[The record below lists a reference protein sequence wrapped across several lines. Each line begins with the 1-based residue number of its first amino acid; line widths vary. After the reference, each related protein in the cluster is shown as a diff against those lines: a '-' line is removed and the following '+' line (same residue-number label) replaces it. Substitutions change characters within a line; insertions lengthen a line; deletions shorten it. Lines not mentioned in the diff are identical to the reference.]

1 MVTMKSAKVKTICTK
16 RDLRGTHNDYTVIL
30 RAGRKGT
37 GRELGR
43 VHVWGDSPKSEE
55 KAIDIIAEMGK
66 GYNLIW

>member
-1 MVTMKSAKVKTICTK
+1 
-16 RDLRGTHNDYTVIL
+16 VIL

-55 KAIDIIAEMGK
+55 KAIDIIAEMAK